1 MSGAADWF
9 SQLEQQ
15 LEAQLN
21 AFLQANPAQ
30 EQLLRQE
37 EQRERQ
43 RRLKRRRL
51 DLQASA
57 EQTRNELLA
66 LARDIAQ
73 WQERVERARS
83 AGANDLARRAES
95 HLAELMA
102 KGRDRWQ
109 ALGELGASFRA
120 VEQELAQLGT
130 PETPSTPGGPSAD
143 DKTAEHK
150 SANASTKDLDQAWAA
165 FEAEQDLDQLRRQQ
179 SGAS

>member
-30 EQLLRQE
+30 EQLLHQE

-51 DLQASA
+51 ELQTSA
-57 EQTRNELLA
+57 EQTRSTLLA

-73 WQERVERARS
+73 WQERVQRARAAGATELAERA
-83 AGANDLARRAES
+83 DS
-95 HLAELMA
+95 HVAALMA
-102 KGRDRWQ
+102 QGRDRWQ
-109 ALGELGASFRA
+109 ALGELGVSFRA
-120 VEQELAQLGT
+120 VEEELAGLAAQAT
-130 PETPSTPGGPSAD
+130 PPDEGSPAAEAKATQAKTP
-143 DKTAEHK
+143 
-150 SANASTKDLDQAWAA
+150 DLDQAWAA
-165 FEAEQDLDQLRRQQ
+165 FEAEQELEQLKRRQRET
-179 SGAS
+179 S